1 MFKNI
6 KKLVKIRSVL
16 EICLIMLAVLCIL
29 DMFNLPTKLIEQY
42 DLLGLFLVVIIVIF
56 ILINKKVINL
66 LKLNVVNYI
75 DSIFLSSIIAI
86 TFYVIFEILFNN
98 TIFKT
103 ITLISILSIIL
114 ILSIFR
120 FFIIYRAI
128 KNKKSEENINVYDIR
143 QLYNGEIKN
152 KEKDLIFLEEK
163 DVDYDLLNRSEIIN
177 ELYNSINLCRN
188 KNRFIISLTGS
199 WGSGKTTILNIV
211 KNKLPKDRFI
221 LIDNFDAWKYN
232 NEEYLF
238 YAMFDEI
245 IKKTGVNFSSLE
257 LRKFFNLNKLTSIP
271 NLPIGQVAFRGS
283 KQTRINI

>member
-128 KNKKSEENINVYDIR
+128 KNKKI
-143 QLYNGEIKN
+143 
-152 KEKDLIFLEEK
+152 
-163 DVDYDLLNRSEIIN
+163 
-177 ELYNSINLCRN
+177 
-188 KNRFIISLTGS
+188 
-199 WGSGKTTILNIV
+199 
-211 KNKLPKDRFI
+211 
-221 LIDNFDAWKYN
+221 
-232 NEEYLF
+232 
-238 YAMFDEI
+238 
-245 IKKTGVNFSSLE
+245 
-257 LRKFFNLNKLTSIP
+257 
-271 NLPIGQVAFRGS
+271 
-283 KQTRINI
+283 

>member
-177 ELYNSINLCRN
+177 ELYNSINSC
-188 KNRFIISLTGS
+188 NRYC
-199 WGSGKTTILNIV
+199 KIL
-211 KNKLPKDRFI
+211 
-221 LIDNFDAWKYN
+221 
-232 NEEYLF
+232 
-238 YAMFDEI
+238 
-245 IKKTGVNFSSLE
+245 LE
-257 LRKFFNLNKLTSIP
+257 F
-271 NLPIGQVAFRGS
+271 
-283 KQTRINI
+283 

>member
-42 DLLGLFLVVIIVIF
+42 DLLGLFLVGVIVIF

-86 TFYVIFEILFNN
+86 TLYIIFENLFNN

-103 ITLISILSIIL
+103 KTLISILSIIL

-163 DVDYDLLNRSEIIN
+163 MLIMI
-177 ELYNSINLCRN
+177 C
-188 KNRFIISLTGS
+188 LTE
-199 WGSGKTTILNIV
+199 V
-211 KNKLPKDRFI
+211 K
-221 LIDNFDAWKYN
+221 
-232 NEEYLF
+232 
-238 YAMFDEI
+238 
-245 IKKTGVNFSSLE
+245 
-257 LRKFFNLNKLTSIP
+257 
-271 NLPIGQVAFRGS
+271 
-283 KQTRINI
+283 